1 MTSRLGRYG
10 FAALMVLLGTVGLA
24 LFDRLFDV
32 ERAPFLLY
40 APSVLAAAMVGGFG
54 PGILATLLGSVA
66 VETVLLT
73 ENGRAAFPDVGR
85 LAIFVAV
92 GTGISVMARRLKDAR
107 SLAEQ
112 RAVLANARADEL
124 AAARADAERHAREAD
139 RRAAELEALFNVSPV
154 GIARA
159 DTPDC
164 APINVN
170 QSLAV
175 RLGLPGSD
183 ASVSERPGETPPV
196 RVTTLEGAPLSSH
209 ELPMQ
214 TAVRT
219 RAPVLGAEFNVVRQD
234 GRVVTLV
241 GHAVPLFD
249 EQHAV
254 RGALGVFTDVTDD
267 RRRANEQRFLAEA
280 SRLLSGSLDYEETL
294 RGFASLAV
302 PAMADWAVL
311 EVEDERGGTRRVASV
326 HHTDEAR
333 VETPGTVDLPY
344 DPAVRLMRVG
354 RQPLVVP
361 VLSDDVL
368 AGFGASP
375 DTVAAVR
382 RLGFASALAVPL
394 TIQGAFIGAVAWMR
408 GAGRPPFDERDL
420 ALAEDVARRAA
431 QALDHSR
438 LYREAQSANR
448 LKDEFVATL
457 SHELRTPLNV
467 LLGWTELLRAG
478 LLPPE
483 RQRDAIEA
491 VHRAA
496 TAQAQIT
503 NDLVDVSRAVSG
515 KFQLAPREVEVAPLV
530 QAACG
535 VFRHAAESKGLWLRC
550 EVDASL
556 PRVHA
561 DPDRLQQVVYNLVGN
576 AVKFTTHGGVDVTAT
591 LAGDWLE
598 LAVRDTGIGIDPGFL
613 PYVFDR
619 FRQADGRVTREY
631 GGLGLG
637 LSIVRAI
644 VELHGGT
651 VSAKSPGLGQGAT
664 FTVRV
669 PAAARLSA
677 PAGVNG
683 GAKAPEGAPA
693 SRSSPR
699 ST

>member
-10 FAALMVLLGTVGLA
+10 FAALMVLLGTVGVEF
-24 LFDRLFDV
+24 FDRIFDV

-40 APSVLAAAMVGGFG
+40 APSVLAAAMAGGFG
-54 PGILATLLGSVA
+54 PGIFTTILGSLA
-66 VETVLLT
+66 VEVVLLT
-73 ENGRAAFPDVGR
+73 ESGRAAFPDVGR

-92 GTGISVMARRLKDAR
+92 GTGISVMARRLTDAR
-107 SLAEQ
+107 TLAEQ
-112 RAVLANARADEL
+112 RAGLANARADEL
-124 AAARADAERHAREAD
+124 AVARADAERHAREAD

-170 QSLAV
+170 QSLAT
-175 RLGLPGSD
+175 RLGLSGSD
-183 ASVSERPGETPPV
+183 ASVDDDPGESPPF
-196 RVTTLEGAPLSSH
+196 RVTDRDGGQLLSH
-209 ELPMQ
+209 ALPMQ

-219 RAPVLGAEFNVVRQD
+219 RQPVLDSEFNVVRRD
-234 GRVVTLV
+234 GRVLTLV

-249 EQHAV
+249 EQQAV
-254 RGALGVFTDVTDD
+254 RGALGVFTDVTED
-267 RRRANEQRFLAEA
+267 RRRASEQRFLAEA

-294 RGFASLAV
+294 RGFLSLAV
-302 PAMADWAVL
+302 PGMADWSVL
-311 EVEDERGGTRRVASV
+311 EVEDERGGTRRVTSV
-326 HHTDEAR
+326 FSNDGSRA
-333 VETPGTVDLPY
+333 VTPSPMDLPK

-354 RQPLVVP
+354 RRPLVLP
-361 VLSDDVL
+361 SLTDDVL
-368 AGFGASP
+368 VGFGASAE
-375 DTVAAVR
+375 TIAAVR

-394 TIQGAFIGAVAWMR
+394 TMQGAFIGAVAWVR
-408 GAGRPPFDERDL
+408 AADRPPFDERDL

-457 SHELRTPLNV
+457 SHELRTPLNA
-467 LLGWTELLRAG
+467 LLGWTELLRSG

-483 RQRDAIEA
+483 RQRDALEA

-515 KFQLAPREVEVAPLV
+515 KFQLAPREVEIGPLV
-530 QAACG
+530 QAASA

-550 EVDASL
+550 DVGAGV

-576 AVKFTTHGGVDVTAT
+576 AVKFTTQGGVDVTA
-591 LAGDWLE
+591 ARDGDWLE

-619 FRQADGRVTREY
+619 FRQADGRVTRDY

-637 LSIVRAI
+637 LSIVRAL

-651 VSAKSPGLGQGAT
+651 VSAESPGLGRGAT
-664 FTVRV
+664 FRVRI
-669 PAAARLSA
+669 PAVARISGT
-677 PAGVNG
+677 AGAHG
-683 GAKAPEGAPA
+683 GAKAPEGMPEPA
-693 SRSSPR
+693 SRS
-699 ST
+699 